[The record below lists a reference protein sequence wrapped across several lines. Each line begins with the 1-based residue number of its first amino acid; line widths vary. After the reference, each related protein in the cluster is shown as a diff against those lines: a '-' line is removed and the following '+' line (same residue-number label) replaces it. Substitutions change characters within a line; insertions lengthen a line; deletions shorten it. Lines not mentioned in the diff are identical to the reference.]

1 MADLDP
7 SEFDY
12 GDEHTPRPAHAAI
25 AELQEMIDEAGK
37 LSDEVGELTA
47 LLSER
52 QNYLSDLTDKQIPNK
67 MKLCG
72 LKSLTTEQGYSV
84 EIETD
89 LYAGIPSI
97 TAINKERDPV
107 KREYMISRRFD
118 AFEWLERNGHD
129 KIITREVVVQFDKG
143 QKDVADALVEELKN
157 SDRPMHVTEGIDVH
171 HSTLRA
177 LLKRLRKESADFP
190 AETFGVFDKAVAKV
204 SKS

>member
-12 GDEHTPRPAHAAI
+12 GDEHTPRPAHALI
-25 AELQEMIDEAGK
+25 AELQEMIDEAGQ
-37 LSDEVGELTA
+37 LSDEVRELTSQLA
-47 LLSER
+47 EKSAFLA
-52 QNYLSDLTDKQIPNK
+52 DLTDKQIPNK

-72 LKSLTTEQGYSV
+72 LKSLETEQGYHV

-89 LYAGIPSI
+89 LFAGIPSI
-97 TAINKERDPV
+97 TSINKERDPV
-107 KREYMISRRFD
+107 KREYMINRRFD
-118 AFEWLERNGHD
+118 AFEWLEKNGHD

-143 QKDVADALVEELKN
+143 QKEVADALVEELKN

>member
-12 GDEHTPRPAHAAI
+12 GNEHTPRPANQDI
-25 AELQEMIDEAGK
+25 LELQEMIDEAGK
-37 LSDEVGELTA
+37 LSDEVGELSSQLA
-47 LLSER
+47 DKQR
-52 QNYLSDLTDKQIPNK
+52 YLSDLTDKQIPSK
-67 MKLCG
+67 MAL
-72 LKSLTTEQGYSV
+72 LRLTTLGTEMGYHV
-84 EIETD
+84 QIETD

-97 TAINKERDPV
+97 TAINKERDSV

-118 AFEWLERNGHD
+118 AFEWLEKNGHD

-143 QKDVADALVEELKN
+143 QKEVADALVEELKN

-177 LLKRLRKESADFP
+177 LMKRLRSESADFP
-190 AETFGVFDKAVAKV
+190 AETFGVYDKAVAKV

>member
-1 MADLDP
+1 MDDLDP

-12 GDEHTPRPAHAAI
+12 GGDHTPKPAHAAI
-25 AELQEMIDEAGK
+25 VELQEMIDEAGK
-37 LSDEVGELTA
+37 LSDEVSKLTSQLA
-47 LLSER
+47 EK
-52 QNYLSDLTDKQIPNK
+52 QGHLSDLTDKQIPNK

-84 EIETD
+84 EMETD
-89 LYAGIPSI
+89 LFASIPSI
-97 TAINKERDPV
+97 TSINKERDPV
-107 KREYMISRRFD
+107 KRAYMVSRRFD
-118 AFEWLERNGHD
+118 AFEWLEKNGHD

-143 QKDVADALVEELKN
+143 QKEVADALVEELKN

-204 SKS
+204 SKN